1 MTDNTVYQQ
10 GYGGGTFNSLGQQI
24 GTGFFGNRISPTYGW
39 FRPPLSIDDVNR
51 LIQNQQQAPTGVAPH
66 MQFSFD
72 TIGQTIF
79 RSVGHCRLP
88 LRTLWVQ
95 GIQNEGDMLPEGATS
110 YTFAAALCAPFDPT
124 ETGDF
129 FQLYDGNSL
138 IFDQDSGILPPV
150 DWAPSDQE
158 LLITA
163 LTAATFYPGDEAQL
177 PDPLILADRGAE
189 IANAFRGLRYVV
201 IPGYP
206 LRPPPSV
213 VFRRTNTISNV
224 TAVEVAAG
232 IG

>member
-1 MTDNTVYQQ
+1 MSTINPINVIAPYGFDTSF
-10 GYGGGTFNSLGQQI
+10 GAPAGRSFFGGGVTPGAWN
-24 GTGFFGNRISPTYGW
+24 
-39 FRPPLSIDDVNR
+39 RPPLTFPPWGQPNPD
-51 LIQNQQQAPTGVAPH
+51 QAPTGVAPH

-79 RSVGHCRLP
+79 RSIGHCRLP

-124 ETGDF
+124 ETGEF

-138 IFDQDSGILPPV
+138 IFSQDDGILPPV
-150 DWAPSDQE
+150 DWAPTDQE

-163 LTAATFYPGDEAQL
+163 LTAATFYPGDEFQL

-201 IPGYP
+201 VPGYP

-213 VFRRTNTISNV
+213 VFQRTNDVTSNF
-224 TAVEVAAG
+224 TAVSTPAG
-232 IG
+232 VG

>member
-1 MTDNTVYQQ
+1 MATYTPGAGYNTIAPY
-10 GYGGGTFNSLGQQI
+10 GYEPPTFPKSGIL
-24 GTGFFGNRISPTYGW
+24 FGNFQLQPW
-39 FRPPLSIDDVNR
+39 NRPPL
-51 LIQNQQQAPTGVAPH
+51 QFAEWNQPNPDQAPSGVAPH

-124 ETGDF
+124 ETGEF

-138 IFDQDSGILPPV
+138 IFSQDDGILPPV
-150 DWAPSDQE
+150 DWAPTDQE

-163 LTAATFYPGDEAQL
+163 LTAATFYPGDEFQQ

-189 IANAFRGLRYVV
+189 IANAFRGLRYIVV
-201 IPGYP
+201 PGYP

-213 VFRRTNTISNV
+213 VFKRTNSISNF
-224 TAVEVAAG
+224 TAVEFGAG
-232 IG
+232 VS

>member
-1 MTDNTVYQQ
+1 MATYTPGAGYNTIAPY
-10 GYGGGTFNSLGQQI
+10 GYEQPVFPKSGIL
-24 GTGFFGNRISPTYGW
+24 FGNFWLQPWTR
-39 FRPPLSIDDVNR
+39 PLSSFGGPDSTTD
-51 LIQNQQQAPTGVAPH
+51 QAPTGTAPH

-124 ETGDF
+124 ETGEF

-138 IFDQDSGILPPV
+138 IFSQDDGILPPV
-150 DWAPSDQE
+150 DWAPTDQE

-163 LTAATFYPGDEAQL
+163 LTAATFYPGDEFQQ

-189 IANAFRGLRYVV
+189 IANAFRGLRYIV

-213 VFRRTNTISNV
+213 VFKRTNSIANF
-224 TAVEVAAG
+224 TAVEFGAG
-232 IG
+232 IS